1 MHAAKR
7 RKVKGK
13 DMQVKGE
20 AAKAIGR
27 VVELYKACEI
37 PCGRCGALPDK
48 FYSVIIGG
56 DKEDVCPE
64 GCARFHLMAFCRDC
78 ISSGELRPF
87 VERLI
92 LEDEAGKCD
101 EVAL

>member
-1 MHAAKR
+1 MAPRENRYVIICVPMAAAPR
-7 RKVKGK
+7 GGLGGN
-13 DMQVKGE
+13 QE
-20 AAKAIGR
+20 TH
-27 VVELYKACEI
+27 E
-37 PCGRCGALPDK
+37 
-48 FYSVIIGG
+48 IIGG
-56 DKEDVCPE
+56 NKEDVHPE